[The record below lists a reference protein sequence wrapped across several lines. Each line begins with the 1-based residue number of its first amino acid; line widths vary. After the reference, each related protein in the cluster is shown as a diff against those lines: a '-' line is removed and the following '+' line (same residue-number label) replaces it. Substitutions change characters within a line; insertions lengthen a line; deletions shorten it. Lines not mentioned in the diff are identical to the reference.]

1 MGLSRPLPPPLPLAL
16 LQGGHLTWE
25 ALSNFQK
32 CEPAVA
38 EAAGYS
44 CSVFLSRHP
53 RTISMSVLVV
63 VEMFNA
69 LNNLSENT
77 NTTAMQV
84 IGLVTSSACIYNCG
98 SVGPTQRV
106 PLNS

>member
-77 NTTAMQV
+77 SLLQV
-84 IGLVTSSACIYNCG
+84 GRGVGVCGLQDPG
-98 SVGPTQRV
+98 GGG
-106 PLNS
+106 L